1 MVKSIGILDKDY
13 TLWVKELVKR
23 YRGSQIKAAIKVN
36 RELLRYYW
44 ELGKDIEEK
53 QVDNKYGSKFYAT
66 LSRDL
71 RHEMPDVEGL
81 SETSIRYAKR
91 FYTLYKQQIA
101 ILPQIVEESE
111 KENLPQLV
119 ERLYSDLF
127 SIPWGHHRYI
137 IDKCSTDSDKALF
150 YVRQTLE
157 NGWSRDILL
166 NVLGTNLYERS
177 GKALTNFK
185 STLPDVDSDLAQELT
200 RDPYDFSFT
209 GLRGKYNERLLKDT
223 LLTNIT
229 NFLLELGT
237 GFAYVGKEYRLQ
249 IAEKE
254 KFIDLL
260 FYNLKLSCYVV
271 VEVKIGEFD
280 FSFMEQWNIIKAY
293 DYCYNVTDG
302 THDSP
307 KQTEFGKYLI
317 TSKHI
322 KDNRIDFESAYKISE
337 DDYNKIITRSKVD
350 QWDIIISMIGAYC
363 GFCCIES
370 SKQTDY
376 AIKNVGLLKVGNE
389 LKCKWLYYY
398 LTSPH
403 GKQQLSKLRS
413 GSSQPYISLGALR
426 NLDIPVPNENTMIDI
441 VSVLSSLDS
450 KIELNRR
457 INDNLIPTYY
467 A

>member
-1 MVKSIGILDKDY
+1 MDKSIGILDRDY
-13 TLWVKELVKR
+13 SLWVKELVKR

-36 RELLRYYW
+36 KELLRYYW

-53 QVDNKYGSKFYAT
+53 QADNKYGSKFYAT

-91 FYTLYKQQIA
+91 FYTLYSQQIA
-101 ILPQIVEESE
+101 ILPQVVEESE

-137 IDKCSTDSDKALF
+137 IDKCSNDSSKALF

-157 NGWSRDILL
+157 NGWSRDVLL
-166 NVLGTNLYERS
+166 NMLGSNLYERN

-185 STLPDVDSDLAQELT
+185 NTLPDVDSDLAQELT
-200 RDPYDFSFT
+200 RDPYNFSFT

-280 FSFMEQWNIIKAY
+280 FADAGQLGGYVVACN
-293 DYCYNVTDG
+293 
-302 THDSP
+302 
-307 KQTEFGKYLI
+307 
-317 TSKHI
+317 HI
-322 KDNRIDFESAYKISE
+322 LRKEGRDNPTI
-337 DDYNKIITRSKVD
+337 
-350 QWDIIISMIGAYC
+350 
-363 GFCCIES
+363 
-370 SKQTDY
+370 
-376 AIKNVGLLKVGNE
+376 GLLI
-389 LKCKWLYYY
+389 CKQKSNTLAQYA
-398 LTSPH
+398 LES
-403 GKQQLSKLRS
+403 
-413 GSSQPYISLGALR
+413 SSQPLGISEYELEKLY
-426 NLDIPVPNENTMIDI
+426 PE
-441 VSVLSSLDS
+441 
-450 KIELNRR
+450 KIEGTMPSIKEIEAKL
-457 INDNLIPTYY
+457 DNQTNC
-467 A
+467 